1 MCNHADPPTFLT
13 ALLEYKVNRGQQSVT
28 VNDGGAIKVYGGRIA
43 NNSKVELEASK
54 NVRLLLDDPC
64 SKVIPVALRKYNVAD
79 DWQNYAL
86 CIQWGPEDNLQ
97 GSYYGISSIQS
108 VYIPQLTYYLFLRP
122 L

>member
-1 MCNHADPPTFLT
+1 MLLANAMCNPADHSHLYLATYVT
-13 ALLEYKVNRGQQSVT
+13 QVNRGQPTVT

-86 CIQWGPEDNLQ
+86 CIQWGLEDNLQ
-97 GSYYGISSIQS
+97 GWWYAILAMCCS
-108 VYIPQLTYYLFLRP
+108 FP